1 LGGGLCVSEPFFL
14 LILAAG
20 AIKAEKAKET
30 KDFFFI
36 WTLAEK
42 QLKQILPKR
51 RLKEIDLLSTL
62 DREAK
67 RDLLVSFFFFFFLS
81 RLARV

>member
-1 LGGGLCVSEPFFL
+1 L

-20 AIKAEKAKET
+20 AIKAEKAKE
-30 KDFFFI
+30 KKGFFLI
-36 WTLAEK
+36 WTLEEK

-67 RDLLVSFFFFFFLS
+67 RVLLVSFFFFFFLS